1 MKRLLFFVGVYDTLD
16 LFTYELKR
24 EFEAMQYETMV
35 FDVRK
40 MGESLKKLAEFIRQP
55 VEAAITFNNLGF
67 NMELQPEKNIWEEL
81 KIPCINI
88 LMDHPFCYHTALMTA
103 PKNAV
108 VLCTDRNH
116 MNYVS
121 RFYPLIPVSGYLPHA
136 GKEAQGAKK
145 PIRERSIDVLYAGGL
160 SSSFAE
166 KMIPDLSKYLEF
178 DVKKVCEETYRRLIE
193 NPSQTTERVL
203 EEVLFAEGVRY
214 EESRLA
220 EVIADLHFIDLYAV
234 SYFRE
239 QTVRILAENGIKIA
253 LYGAGWENCTWIS
266 LPNVQ
271 YGGRVPA
278 EEIVEKMQDAKI
290 VLSTMTWF
298 KDGTHDRV
306 FNGMLQ
312 GAVAV
317 SDTSVYMKE
326 EFCGFRR
333 LDETDERELVLFEL
347 KEIAQLPDQING
359 LLEDDLCAQKIA
371 DRGYQKAKE
380 KHTWKNRAIELK
392 TDILDNRELMDYLHS
407 KRKETNL

>member
-1 MKRLLFFVGVYDTLD
+1 MKRLMFFVGVYDTLD

-35 FDVRK
+35 FDVRE
-40 MGESLKKLAEFIRQP
+40 MGESLKKLAEFVKQP

-67 NMELQPEKNIWEEL
+67 NMELLPGKNIWEEL

-88 LMDHPFCYHTALMTA
+88 LMDHPFCYHAALAAA
-103 PKNAV
+103 PRNAV

-121 RFYPLIPVSGYLPHA
+121 RFYPQIPVSGFLPHA
-136 GKEAQGAKK
+136 GKEAESAKK
-145 PIRERSIDVLYAGGL
+145 PMRERSIDVLYAGGL
-160 SSSFAE
+160 SSSFA
-166 KMIPDLSKYLEF
+166 KNTIPDLSKYVDF
-178 DVKKVCEETYRRLIE
+178 DVRKVCEETYRRLIE
-193 NPSQTTERVL
+193 DPSQTTEHVL
-203 EEVLFAEGVRY
+203 EEVLFETGVRY

-239 QTVRILAENGIKIA
+239 QTIRILAESGIEIT
-253 LYGAGWENCTWIS
+253 LYGAGWDNCTWTS
-266 LPNVQ
+266 LSNVH

-278 EEIVEKMQDAKI
+278 EEIVKKMQDAKI

-312 GAVAV
+312 GAAAV

-326 EFCGFRR
+326 EFCGFCTP
-333 LDETDERELVLFEL
+333 DGTDRRELVLFEL
-347 KEIAQLPDQING
+347 KEITSLPEQIKK
-359 LLEDDLCAQKIA
+359 LLADSRLLQEIA
-371 DRGYQKAKE
+371 DRGYDKAKTG
-380 KHTWKNRAIELK
+380 HTWHHRAKELK
-392 TDILDNRELMDYLHS
+392 TDILDNHELMDYLHS
-407 KRKETNL
+407 QKEGMRL